1 MMKKIVFIGLAV
13 LVVTVVCYDVYVMH
27 NKNYGL
33 TDLVLPNVEALAEYE
48 SDMADPLRL
57 KKCYLYA
64 GTDLLPDEPAEIVVK
79 CNGCATVKST
89 MHVGDAHCIGS
100 QIIY

>member
-1 MMKKIVFIGLAV
+1 MMKKLVFIGLAV

-57 KKCYLYA
+57 KNVIYM
-64 GTDLLPDEPAEIVVK
+64 PALICFPMNLQK
-79 CNGCATVKST
+79 LS
-89 MHVGDAHCIGS
+89 
-100 QIIY
+100 

>member
-1 MMKKIVFIGLAV
+1 M
-13 LVVTVVCYDVYVMH
+13 TVVCYDVYVMH

-57 KKCYLYA
+57 KNVIYM
-64 GTDLLPDEPAEIVVK
+64 PALICFPMNLQK
-79 CNGCATVKST
+79 LS
-89 MHVGDAHCIGS
+89 
-100 QIIY
+100 

>member
-1 MMKKIVFIGLAV
+1 MMKKLVFIGLAV

-48 SDMADPLRL
+48 SDMADPLR
-57 KKCYLYA
+57 
-64 GTDLLPDEPAEIVVK
+64 
-79 CNGCATVKST
+79 
-89 MHVGDAHCIGS
+89 
-100 QIIY
+100 

>member
-1 MMKKIVFIGLAV
+1 MMKKLVFIGLAV

-27 NKNYGL
+27 NKNY
-33 TDLVLPNVEALAEYE
+33 VEALAEYE